1 MALMM
6 TTKELAQYL
15 KLHEIT
21 VCKYAAEGKIPAIR
35 IGRVWRFDK
44 DTVDRWIAAGQN
56 HPGTNDH
63 SREKTTPKKDGR
75 KRGTAKEA

>member
-6 TTKELAQYL
+6 TTREIAEYL

-21 VCKYAAEGKIPAIR
+21 VCKYAAQGKIPAIR

-44 DTVDRWIAAGQN
+44 DAIDKWI
-56 HPGTNDH
+56 
-63 SREKTTPKKDGR
+63 RE
-75 KRGTAKEA
+75 GTAPALTAASKEAGKGAKE